1 MAPFSRLHYMSEAPQ
16 GRVHL
21 NLSEIKCL
29 IELAR
34 IDPATDRVQARVRI
48 PAGSVHPAFANGY
61 VWIT

>member
-1 MAPFSRLHYMSEAPQ
+1 MSEAPQ